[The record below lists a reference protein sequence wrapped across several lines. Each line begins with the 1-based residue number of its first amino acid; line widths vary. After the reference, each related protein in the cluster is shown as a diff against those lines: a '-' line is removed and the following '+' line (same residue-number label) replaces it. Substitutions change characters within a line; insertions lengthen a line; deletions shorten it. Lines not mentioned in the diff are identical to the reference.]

1 MQNVVYRHS
10 YTLAQN
16 PSANL
21 MAVIPPVNNPILFL
35 TRLDRVIEPLAECL
49 TPEAARKIVAI
60 RADVQTQA
68 RVDELADKAND
79 GQLTDKERAEY
90 DGYLAWFHVITILQ
104 ARARTVLRDH
114 ATS

>member
-1 MQNVVYRHS
+1 MSQS
-10 YTLAQN
+10 L
-16 PSANL
+16 
-21 MAVIPPVNNPILFL
+21 
-35 TRLDRVIEPLAECL
+35 LDRVIEPLTECL

-68 RVDELADKAND
+68 RVDELADKANE

-104 ARARTVLRDH
+104 ARARTVLRNH
-114 ATS
+114 AAS